1 MGEIIILKIIR
12 MFICLLLKK
21 IHEEVEGII

>member
-1 MGEIIILKIIR
+1 MGEIRILKIIR
-12 MFICLLLKK
+12 MLICLLFTK